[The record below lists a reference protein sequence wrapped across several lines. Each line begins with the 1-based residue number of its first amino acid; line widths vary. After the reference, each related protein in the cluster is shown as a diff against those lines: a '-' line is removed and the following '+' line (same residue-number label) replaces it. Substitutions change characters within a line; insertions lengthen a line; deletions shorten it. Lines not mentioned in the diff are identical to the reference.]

1 MNLRKYR
8 SSDCPEMA
16 RLFYDTVHSVNRKD
30 YTEEQLNA
38 WADGNVDMEA
48 WDRSFLEHETI
59 VAVDGE
65 NIIGFGDM
73 DENGYLDRLYVHRD
87 YQGQGVAT
95 GICGCLEQWMQ
106 NKWKQERKAQNQDR
120 ITGAVTQH
128 SGACRFSVHASIT
141 ARPFF
146 EARGYK
152 AVREQQVQ
160 RKGLKLI
167 NYVMIKTAS
176 CPDTHSDIR

>member
-1 MNLRKYR
+1 MNVRKYR

-16 RLFYDTVHSVNRKD
+16 RLFYDTIHSVNRKD

-38 WADGNVDMEA
+38 WADGKVDMEA
-48 WDRSFLEHETI
+48 WDRSFMEHETV

-65 NIIGFGDM
+65 KIIGFGDM

-95 GICGCLEQWMQ
+95 GICDCLEQWMQ
-106 NKWKQERKAQNQDR
+106 NQWMQDQGKQNQEPM
-120 ITGAVTQH
+120 TGADTPP

-146 EARGYK
+146 EARGYR
-152 AVREQQVQ
+152 AVKEQRVK
-160 RKGLKLI
+160 RKGQELV
-167 NYVMIKTAS
+167 NYVMIKTVS
-176 CPDTHSDIR
+176 CPDTHSGIR